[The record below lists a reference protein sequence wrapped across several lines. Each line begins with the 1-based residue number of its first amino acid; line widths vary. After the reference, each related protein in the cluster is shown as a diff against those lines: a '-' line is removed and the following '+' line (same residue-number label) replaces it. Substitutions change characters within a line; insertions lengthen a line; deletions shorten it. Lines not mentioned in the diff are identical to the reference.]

1 MHAKTEK
8 TFLCNDDLYKAL
20 NIYIVVGARDLHIDK
35 AHTTQDIFRFEVFL
49 FHFVGH
55 LEYFYLIVK
64 N

>member
-35 AHTTQDIFRFEVFL
+35 AHTALDIFRFGVF
-49 FHFVGH
+49 F
-55 LEYFYLIVK
+55 LEAFSTEMLQTSK
-64 N
+64 P